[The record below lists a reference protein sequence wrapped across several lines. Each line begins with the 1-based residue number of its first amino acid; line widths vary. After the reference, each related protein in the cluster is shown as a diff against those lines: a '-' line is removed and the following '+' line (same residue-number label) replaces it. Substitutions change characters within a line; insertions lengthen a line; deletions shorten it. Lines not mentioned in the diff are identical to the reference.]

1 VCSCEMMIASS
12 DSGFSPAIS
21 IRQKSSLQLNPAST
35 RTRVFP
41 PVIMV
46 EFPFDPDANT
56 VNRTIL

>member
-1 VCSCEMMIASS
+1 MMIASS
-12 DSGFSPAIS
+12 VSGFSPANS
-21 IRQKSSLQLNPAST
+21 IRQKSSLQLSPAST

-41 PVIMV
+41 PVITV

>member
-1 VCSCEMMIASS
+1 MMIASNN
-12 DSGFSPAIS
+12 SGFSPASS

-35 RTRVFP
+35 RIRVFP
-41 PVIMV
+41 PVITV